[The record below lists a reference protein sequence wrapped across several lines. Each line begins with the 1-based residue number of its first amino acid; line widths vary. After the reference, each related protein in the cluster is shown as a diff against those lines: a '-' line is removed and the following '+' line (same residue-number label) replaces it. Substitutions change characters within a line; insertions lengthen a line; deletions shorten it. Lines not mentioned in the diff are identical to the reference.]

1 MTSRDWHH
9 VLIKIIR
16 IFYLLTQFLL
26 RFNHG
31 FLLHLDVFP
40 GANQFLRFLSPCTK
54 MIFIQHHAIPVEGSR
69 PFVFRL
75 HASALALAQE
85 ILKGTEADEWLVDVD
100 ILIGLSLG
108 IDELPTLEIL
118 MAHQVFLPSLCHG
131 RLEGKHQQ
139 SAPLH
144 AKRQL
149 IGSKSLAES
158 HLAIPEEMRSML
170 MVMLEAIEIFGSLV
184 HGFLL
189 LRSHRESFG
198 AVVDGFASV
207 SHGKPC
213 LLHILLGAAE
223 PFASHFPATHSEQ
236 HAVHLMIGEDSSVL
250 PHRRFFEDDVHRV
263 TAWLHYLILLMNSG
277 NRILGGIAHLEQS
290 LQVGV
295 MLISVSIDFRLRLRF
310 LGK

>member
-1 MTSRDWHH
+1 MTGCDWHH

-54 MIFIQHHAIPVEGSR
+54 MIFIQHHAIPVKGSR
-69 PFVFRL
+69 PFVFSL
-75 HASALALAQE
+75 HASALALTQK
-85 ILKGTEADEWLVDVD
+85 ILEGTEADEWLVNVD
-100 ILIGLSLG
+100 ILIGLGLG

-118 MAHQVFLPSLCHG
+118 MAHQVFLPSLRHG
-131 RLEGKHQQ
+131 RLESEHQQ

-144 AKRQL
+144 AKCQL
-149 IGSKSLAES
+149 VGSKSLAES
-158 HLAIPEEMRSML
+158 HLAIPEKMRCML
-170 MVMLEAIEIFGSLV
+170 MVMLEALEIFSSLV
-184 HGFLL
+184 YGFLL

-198 AVVDGFASV
+198 TVVDSLASV

-223 PFASHFPATHSEQ
+223 PFASHFLATHSEQ
-236 HAVHLMIGEDSSVL
+236 YAVHLMVGEDSSVL
-250 PHRRFFEDDVHRV
+250 PHRRFFEDDDHGVA
-263 TAWLHYLILLMNSG
+263 AWLHYLILLMNSG

-290 LQVGV
+290 LQVGI
-295 MLISVSIDFRLRLRF
+295 MLISVSIDFGLRLRF

>member
-1 MTSRDWHH
+1 M
-9 VLIKIIR
+9 
-16 IFYLLTQFLL
+16 
-26 RFNHG
+26 
-31 FLLHLDVFP
+31 
-40 GANQFLRFLSPCTK
+40 
-54 MIFIQHHAIPVEGSR
+54 
-69 PFVFRL
+69 FRL

-118 MAHQVFLPSLCHG
+118 MAYQVFLPSLRHG

-158 HLAIPEEMRSML
+158 HLAIPEEMRRML
-170 MVMLEAIEIFGSLV
+170 MVMLEPIEIFGSLV

-198 AVVDGFASV
+198 AVVDGLTSV